1 MKQKQVSVALFFFLF
16 FSSFAFSQSVDDL
29 IKEADE
35 FSMKEFNNQKALAS
49 LQMAEKIDADNPE
62 ILWRISRSYVDIAEH
77 MPGSSDEQK
86 DAQLVKYQ
94 LALDYADK
102 AVKTAPNSSVAY
114 LRRAIAKGRI
124 ALFKG
129 VFKVIGLVNDVKKDC
144 EKAIKLGNGGNDIQ
158 ASLHYV
164 LGRSHAKVCE
174 KPYLVRLPLGL
185 GWGDMD
191 VSFAEY
197 KKAIELRPNFRMY
210 HLDYAKALIEEDEYQ
225 KAKEELYKIPYI
237 KVVDED
243 DDMYLAESKTLLES
257 IKNK

>member
-1 MKQKQVSVALFFFLF
+1 MKQNRISVLLFFFLF
-16 FSSFAFSQSVDDL
+16 FSSLVFSQSVEEL
-29 IKEADE
+29 IKEADD

-49 LQMAEKIDADNPE
+49 LQMAEKLEADNPE
-62 ILWRISRSYVDIAEH
+62 ILWRISRSYVDITEH
-77 MPGSSDEQK
+77 MPGTSDEQK

-94 LALDYADK
+94 IALDYAEK
-102 AVKTAPNSSVAY
+102 AVKAAPNSSVVY

-144 EKAIKLGNGGNDIQ
+144 EKAIKLGNGGNEIQ
-158 ASLHYV
+158 ASSHYV
-164 LGRSHAKVCE
+164 LGRTHAKVCE

-191 VSFAEY
+191 VSFAEFN
-197 KKAIELRPNFRMY
+197 KAIELRPNFRMY

-225 KAKEELYKIPYI
+225 KAKEELYKISYI
-237 KVVDED
+237 KVADED
-243 DDMYLAESKTLLES
+243 DDMFLAESKKLLDS

>member
-1 MKQKQVSVALFFFLF
+1 MKLKQWSILLLFFFS
-16 FSSFAFSQSVDDL
+16 FSSLAYSQTVDEL
-29 IKEADE
+29 IKEGDDY
-35 FSMKEFNNQKALAS
+35 SMKDFNNQKALDTF
-49 LQMAEKIDADNPE
+49 LKAEKLDADNSE
-62 ILWRISRSYVDIAEH
+62 VLWRISRSYVDVAEH
-77 MPGSSDEQK
+77 MPSSSDDQK

-94 LALDYADK
+94 LASDYAER
-102 AVKTAPNSSVAY
+102 AVKTAPNASIGY

-144 EKAIKLGNGGNDIQ
+144 EKAIKLGNGGNEIQ
-158 ASLHYV
+158 ASSHYV

-237 KVVDED
+237 KEVDED
-243 DDMYLAESKTLLES
+243 DDLYLAESKKLLDS

>member
-1 MKQKQVSVALFFFLF
+1 MKQKQLSVLLFVIFFL
-16 FSSFAFSQSVDDL
+16 SSLAFPQSVDEL
-29 IKEADE
+29 IKEGDE
-35 FSMKEFNNQKALAS
+35 FSTKEFNNQKALAS
-49 LQMAEKIDADNPE
+49 FQMAEKQDPNNPE
-62 ILWRISRSYVDIAEH
+62 VLWRISRSYVDIAEH

-86 DAQLVKYQ
+86 DAQLAKYQ

-102 AVKTAPNSSVAY
+102 AVKAAPNSSVGY
-114 LRRAIAKGRI
+114 LRRSIAKGRI

-144 EKAIKLGNGGNDIQ
+144 EKAIKLGNGGNDVQ
-158 ASLHYV
+158 ASSHYV

-185 GWGDMD
+185 GWGDMG

-225 KAKEELYKIPYI
+225 KAK
-237 KVVDED
+237 
-243 DDMYLAESKTLLES
+243 
-257 IKNK
+257 

>member
-1 MKQKQVSVALFFFLF
+1 MKQKYVAVLLFCVLF
-16 FSSFAFSQSVDDL
+16 FSGVAVSQSVDDL
-29 IKEADE
+29 IKEGDSY
-35 FSMKEFNNQKALAS
+35 SMKDFNNQKALETF
-49 LQMAEKIDADNPE
+49 QKAEKLSPYDAE
-62 ILWRISRSYVDIAEH
+62 VLWRISRSYVDIAEH
-77 MPGSSDEQK
+77 MPSSSDEQK
-86 DAQLVKYQ
+86 DAQLAKYQ
-94 LALDYADK
+94 TALDYAEK
-102 AVKTAPNSSVAY
+102 AVKASPTSSVCY

-144 EKAIKLGNGGNDIQ
+144 EKAIALGNGGTNVQ
-158 ASLHYV
+158 ASSHYV
-164 LGRSHAKVCE
+164 LGRTHAKVCE

-185 GWGDMD
+185 GWGDID

-243 DDMYLAESKTLLES
+243 DDLYLAESKKLLET

>member
-1 MKQKQVSVALFFFLF
+1 MKQKQLSVLLFFFLF
-16 FSSFAFSQSVDDL
+16 FSSLAFSQSVDEL
-29 IKEADE
+29 IKEGDNY
-35 FSMKEFNNQKALAS
+35 SMKEFNNQKALEV
-49 LQMAEKIDADNPE
+49 LLKAEKLDADNPE

-94 LALDYADK
+94 VALDYAEK
-102 AVKTAPNSSVAY
+102 AVKAAPNSSVVY

-129 VFKVIGLVNDVKKDC
+129 VFKVIGLVNDVRKDC
-144 EKAIKLGNGGNDIQ
+144 EKAIKLGNGGNEIQ
-158 ASLHYV
+158 ASSHYV
-164 LGRSHAKVCE
+164 LGRTHAKVCE

-191 VSFAEY
+191 VSFAEF
-197 KKAIELRPNFRMY
+197 KKAIELRPDFRMY

-225 KAKEELYKIPYI
+225 KAKEELYKLSYI
-237 KVVDED
+237 KVADED
-243 DDMYLAESKTLLES
+243 DDMFLAESKKLLET

>member
-1 MKQKQVSVALFFFLF
+1 MKQKQRSVLLFFFFF
-16 FSSFAFSQSVDDL
+16 FSSLAFPQSVDEL
-29 IKEADE
+29 IKEGDDY
-35 FSMKEFNNQKALAS
+35 SMKEFNNQKALETF
-49 LQMAEKIDADNPE
+49 LKAEKLDADNPE

-77 MPGSSDEQK
+77 MPGSSDDQK

-94 LALDYADK
+94 LASDYAEK
-102 AVKTAPNSSVAY
+102 AIKAAPNASIGY

-144 EKAIKLGNGGNDIQ
+144 EKAIKLGSGGNEIQ
-158 ASLHYV
+158 ASSHYV

-191 VSFAEY
+191 ISFAEY

-210 HLDYAKALIEEDEYQ
+210 HLDYAKALIQEDEYQ

-237 KVVDED
+237 KEVDED
-243 DDMYLAESKTLLES
+243 DDMYLAESKKILES

>member
-1 MKQKQVSVALFFFLF
+1 MKQKQWFVLLFCVLF
-16 FSSFAFSQSVDDL
+16 FSSLAFSQSVDEL
-29 IKEADE
+29 LKEGDQ
-35 FSMKEFNNQKALAS
+35 FSMKDFNNQKALETF
-49 LQMAEKIDADNPE
+49 QKAEKLEAENSE

-77 MPGSSDEQK
+77 MPSSSDEQK
-86 DAQLVKYQ
+86 DAQFAKYQ
-94 LALDYADK
+94 LALEYAEK
-102 AVKTAPNSSVAY
+102 AVKAAPGSSVVY

-144 EKAIKLGNGGNDIQ
+144 EKAIKLGNGGNEIQ
-158 ASLHYV
+158 ASSHYV
-164 LGRSHAKVCE
+164 LGRTNAKVCE

-191 VSFAEY
+191 VAFNQY
-197 KKAIELRPNFRMY
+197 KKAIELRANFRMY
-210 HLDYAKALIEEDEYQ
+210 HLDYAKALIEEDEFQ

-237 KVVDED
+237 KEVDED
-243 DDMYLAESKTLLES
+243 DDLYLAESKKLLES

>member
-1 MKQKQVSVALFFFLF
+1 MKQKQLSVLLFFFLF
-16 FSSFAFSQSVDDL
+16 FSSLAFSQSVDEL
-29 IKEADE
+29 IKEGDNY
-35 FSMKEFNNQKALAS
+35 SMKEFNNQKALEV
-49 LQMAEKIDADNPE
+49 LLKAEKLDADNPE

-77 MPGSSDEQK
+77 MPGSSDDQK

-94 LALDYADK
+94 LALDYAEK
-102 AVKTAPNSSVAY
+102 AVKAAPNSSVVY

-129 VFKVIGLVNDVKKDC
+129 VFKVIGLVNDVRKDC
-144 EKAIKLGNGGNDIQ
+144 EKAIKLGNGGNEIQ
-158 ASLHYV
+158 ASSHYV
-164 LGRSHAKVCE
+164 LGRTHAKVCE

-191 VSFAEY
+191 VSFAEF
-197 KKAIELRPNFRMY
+197 KKAIELRPDFRMY

-225 KAKEELYKIPYI
+225 KAKEELYKLPYI

-243 DDMYLAESKTLLES
+243 DDMFLAESKKLLET

>member
-1 MKQKQVSVALFFFLF
+1 MKQKQLFVLFFFFFF
-16 FSSFAFSQSVDDL
+16 FSSPAFTQSVDEL
-29 IKEADE
+29 IKEGDDY
-35 FSMKEFNNQKALAS
+35 SMKEFNNQKALAS
-49 LQMAEKIDADNPE
+49 FQMAEKLDADNPE

-77 MPGSSDEQK
+77 MPGSSDDQK
-86 DAQLVKYQ
+86 DAQLAKYQ

-102 AVKTAPNSSVAY
+102 AIKAAPNSSVAY
-114 LRRAIAKGRI
+114 LRRSIANGRI

-144 EKAIKLGNGGNDIQ
+144 EKAIKLDNGGNNIQ
-158 ASLHYV
+158 ASSHYV
-164 LGRSHAKVCE
+164 LGRTHAKVCE
-174 KPYLVRLPLGL
+174 KPYLLRLPLGL

-237 KVVDED
+237 KEVDED
-243 DDMYLAESKTLLES
+243 DDTYLAESKKLLET

>member
-1 MKQKQVSVALFFFLF
+1 MKQKQLFVLLLLFFF
-16 FSSFAFSQSVDDL
+16 FSPLAFSQSVDEL
-29 IKEADE
+29 IKEGDDY
-35 FSMKEFNNQKALAS
+35 SMREFNNQKALETF
-49 LQMAEKIDADNPE
+49 QKAEKLEADNPE
-62 ILWRISRSYVDIAEH
+62 VLWRISRSYVDIAEH
-77 MPGSSDEQK
+77 MPSSSDDQK

-94 LALDYADK
+94 LAADYAEK
-102 AVKTAPNSSVAY
+102 AVKAAPNASIGY

-158 ASLHYV
+158 ASSHYV

-191 VSFAEY
+191 ISFAEY

-225 KAKEELYKIPYI
+225 KAKEELYKIPYV
-237 KVVDED
+237 KEVDED
-243 DDMYLAESKTLLES
+243 DDLYLVESKKLLET

>member
-1 MKQKQVSVALFFFLF
+1 MKQRSVLLFFFFF
-16 FSSFAFSQSVDDL
+16 FSLLAYSQTVNEL
-29 IKEADE
+29 IKEGDDY
-35 FSMKEFNNQKALAS
+35 STKQFNNQKALEVF
-49 LQMAEKIDADNPE
+49 QKAEKLEPNNSE
-62 ILWRISRSYVDIAEH
+62 VLWKISRSYVDIAEH

-86 DAQLVKYQ
+86 DAQLAKYQ
-94 LALDYADK
+94 LASDYAEK
-102 AVKTAPNSSVAY
+102 SVKVAPNNSIGY

-144 EKAIKLGNGGNDIQ
+144 EKAIKLGNGGNDVQ
-158 ASLHYV
+158 ASSHYV

-237 KVVDED
+237 KEVDED
-243 DDMYLAESKTLLES
+243 DDLYLAESKKLLDS

>member
-1 MKQKQVSVALFFFLF
+1 MKQKQLSILLLLFFF
-16 FSSFAFSQSVDDL
+16 FSALAFSQSVNDL
-29 IKEADE
+29 IKEGDNY
-35 FSMKEFNNQKALAS
+35 STKQFNNQKALEV
-49 LQMAEKIDADNPE
+49 LLKADKLEANNPE
-62 ILWRISRSYVDIAEH
+62 VLWRISRSYVDIAEH
-77 MPGSSDEQK
+77 MPSSSDEQK
-86 DAQLVKYQ
+86 DAQLAKYQ

-102 AVKTAPNSSVAY
+102 AIKADPNASVNY
-114 LRRAIAKGRI
+114 LRRSIAKGRI

-144 EKAIKLGNGGNDIQ
+144 EKAIKLGNGGNDVQ
-158 ASLHYV
+158 ASSHYV

-185 GWGDMD
+185 GWGDMNT
-191 VSFAEY
+191 SFAEF

-210 HLDYAKALIEEDEYQ
+210 HLDYAKALIEEEDFK

-237 KVVDED
+237 KEVDED
-243 DDMYLAESKTLLES
+243 DDLYLAESKKILET

>member
-1 MKQKQVSVALFFFLF
+1 MKQKQLFVLLLLFFF
-16 FSSFAFSQSVDDL
+16 FSPLAFSQSVDEL
-29 IKEADE
+29 IKEGDDY
-35 FSMKEFNNQKALAS
+35 SMREFNNQKALETF
-49 LQMAEKIDADNPE
+49 QKAEKLEADNPE
-62 ILWRISRSYVDIAEH
+62 VLWRISRSYVDIAEH
-77 MPGSSDEQK
+77 MPSSSDDQK

-94 LALDYADK
+94 LAADYAEK
-102 AVKTAPNSSVAY
+102 AVKAAPNASIGY

-158 ASLHYV
+158 ASSHYV

-191 VSFAEY
+191 ISFAEY

-237 KVVDED
+237 KEVDED
-243 DDMYLAESKTLLES
+243 DDLYLVESKKLLET

>member
-1 MKQKQVSVALFFFLF
+1 MKQKQLSILLFFFFF
-16 FSSFAFSQSVDDL
+16 FSSLAFSQSVEDL
-29 IKEADE
+29 IKEGDDY
-35 FSMKEFNNQKALAS
+35 STKEFNNQKALAS
-49 LQMAEKIDADNPE
+49 FQMAEKLDANNPE
-62 ILWRISRSYVDIAEH
+62 VLWRISRSYVDIAEH
-77 MPGSSDEQK
+77 MPSSSDDQK

-94 LALDYADK
+94 LASDYAEK
-102 AVKTAPNSSVAY
+102 AVKAAPNNSVGY

-144 EKAIKLGNGGNDIQ
+144 EKSIKLGNGGNDVQ
-158 ASLHYV
+158 ASSHYV

-185 GWGDMD
+185 GWGDMEI
-191 VSFAEY
+191 SFAEY

-210 HLDYAKALIEEDEYQ
+210 HLDYAKALIEEDEFQ

-237 KVVDED
+237 KEVDED
-243 DDMYLAESKTLLES
+243 DDLYLAESKKILDT

>member
-1 MKQKQVSVALFFFLF
+1 MKQKQSFVLLLFIFF
-16 FSSFAFSQSVDDL
+16 FSSFTFSQSVDEL
-29 IKEADE
+29 IKEGDD
-35 FSMKEFNNQKALAS
+35 FSMKEFNNQKALETF
-49 LQMAEKIDADNPE
+49 LKAEKLEAENAE
-62 ILWRISRSYVDIAEH
+62 VLWRISRSYVDIAEH
-77 MPGSSDEQK
+77 MPSSSDDQK

-94 LALDYADK
+94 LASDYAEK
-102 AVKTAPNSSVAY
+102 AVKAAPNASIGY

-144 EKAIKLGNGGNDIQ
+144 EKAIKLGNGGNEIQ
-158 ASLHYV
+158 ASSHYV

-191 VSFAEY
+191 ISFAEY

-237 KVVDED
+237 KEVDED
-243 DDMYLAESKTLLES
+243 DDMYLAESKKILES